1 MDTRQQSL
9 DTLKEIR
16 TMMERSSRF
25 ISLSGWSGVSAG
37 ICALVGAAF
46 AHRVIAGS
54 TIGSDTI
61 SVTEGK
67 YDDFVGRPISIRNY
81 MGNELL
87 QIALLTFFA
96 ALLFAFIFTYTR
108 SKKTG
113 TPLFGNASR
122 RLSVSMIIP
131 MAIGALYLLK
141 LMQAGAFGLIAPG
154 CLLFYGLALINASK
168 YTLGEI
174 KYLGYGQLLTATI
187 CLFFPGLGLYFWAFG
202 FGILHIIYGLVM
214 WYRYERSQP

>member
-46 AHRVIAGS
+46 AHSVI
-54 TIGSDTI
+54 TR
-61 SVTEGK
+61 SVTRSENFPGTEGK
-67 YDDFVGRPISIRNY
+67 YDGFVGKPITIRNY
-81 MGNELL
+81 MGSELL
-87 QIALLTFFA
+87 QIALLTFIA
-96 ALLFAFIFTYTR
+96 ALLFAFIFTYIR

-113 TPLFGNASR
+113 TPLFGTASR
-122 RLSVSMIIP
+122 RLSISMIIP
-131 MAIGALYLLK
+131 MGIGALYLVK

-174 KYLGYGQLLTATI
+174 KYLGYAQLITATV
-187 CLFFPGLGLYFWAFG
+187 CLFYPGAGLYFWAFG

-214 WYRYERSQP
+214 WYRYERT